1 MNNQP
6 IIKKHYESK
15 ILRRDSE
22 YQSQGPMRYIVAGG
36 RVIESYLLHV
46 SPTSSPWRE
55 EAWQVTGTPNERLL
69 F

>member
-22 YQSQGPMRYIVAGG
+22 YQSQRLMHSIVVVGESSKVTFFMLLPPQAPGERKLG
-36 RVIESYLLHV
+36 R
-46 SPTSSPWRE
+46 
-55 EAWQVTGTPNERLL
+55 
-69 F
+69 